1 MVVGLACR
9 KADVTMRTVRK
20 LLYRDIL
27 GAVLYV
33 SLAFLALF
41 SFIDFVD
48 ELGRSDPNLSTPPV
62 WRAALVTLLRA
73 PAHLYDLTPISLLI
87 GTIYALS
94 RMAQASEFTILRTG
108 GLGPGRALGLL
119 LVPGLL
125 GAALT
130 FATGEW
136 ISPVTQRW
144 ATEVS
149 KGPQASTRLSQ
160 QGVWLKDT
168 WDDPSGERRQAAIR
182 IRAVRAD
189 GELDQVLI
197 LEFTDDARLT
207 RRIEAASARVDAEG
221 QWTLRQA
228 QTSSWPRAG
237 ATLQTERAASPDAL
251 TDVRSEQMAWRS
263 SLGADVVRAA
273 VSPMTSMTTTDLW
286 RYSAHLGRQAQSSQ
300 RYDIEFWRRVFYPLS
315 CLVMSALALPFAYL
329 HGRAGGVSLK
339 VFGGVMLGISFVL
352 LNNLAGHI
360 GLLNQSTP
368 WLASAWPALLYGLM
382 SLATFGW
389 LVRYR

>member
-1 MVVGLACR
+1 M
-9 KADVTMRTVRK
+9 KTVRK

-48 ELGRSDPNLSTPPV
+48 ELGRSDSSPAASPV
-62 WRAALVTLLRA
+62 WRAAMVTLLRA

-119 LVPGLL
+119 LVPGVV

-136 ISPVTQRW
+136 VSPLTQRW
-144 ATEVS
+144 ADEVS
-149 KGPQASTRLSQ
+149 RGPQASTRLSQ
-160 QGVWLKDT
+160 QGVWLKDS
-168 WDDPSGERRQAAIR
+168 WDDPTGARRQAAIR
-182 IRAVRAD
+182 VGSVRAD
-189 GELDQVLI
+189 GELGQVLI

-207 RRIEAASARVDAEG
+207 RRIEADSAKVDESG
-221 QWTLRQA
+221 GWNLRQV
-228 QTSSWPRAG
+228 QSTTWPAD
-237 ATLQTERAASPDAL
+237 QPQDAALSGTTRTAAPTPSPIAIAKE
-251 TDVRSEQMAWRS
+251 VEQAWAS
-263 SLGADVVRAA
+263 SLDAAVVRAA
-273 VSPMTSMTTTDLW
+273 VSPLNSMTTTDLW
-286 RYSAHLGRQAQSSQ
+286 RYSVHLSRQAQSSQ

-315 CLVMSALALPFAYL
+315 CLVMSALALHFAYL

-368 WLASAWPALLYGLM
+368 WLASAWPALLYGQM
-382 SLATFGW
+382 SLCTFAW

>member
-1 MVVGLACR
+1 
-9 KADVTMRTVRK
+9 MRTVRK

-48 ELGRSDPNLSTPPV
+48 ELGRSDGNPASGAV
-62 WRAALVTLLRA
+62 WRAGMVTLLRA

-119 LVPGLL
+119 LVPGLI
-125 GAALT
+125 GALLT
-130 FATGEW
+130 FTTGEW
-136 ISPVTQRW
+136 VSPLTQRW
-144 ATEVS
+144 ADEVS
-149 KGPQASTRLSQ
+149 KGPQASVRLTQ

-168 WDDPSGERRQAAIR
+168 WDDPTGARRQAAIHVGS
-182 IRAVRAD
+182 VRAD
-189 GELDQVLI
+189 GELGQVLI
-197 LEFTDDARLT
+197 LEFADDARLT
-207 RRIEAASARVDAEG
+207 RRIEAGTATVDEDG
-221 QWTLRQA
+221 GWRLRQVLSTEWPLA
-228 QTSSWPRAG
+228 SSGPTD
-237 ATLQTERAASPDAL
+237 ATRPIPAPVSSVQQADL
-251 TDVRSEQMAWRS
+251 VWRS
-263 SLGADVVRAA
+263 TLDAGVVRAA
-273 VSPMTSMTTTDLW
+273 VSPMTSMTTLDLW
-286 RYSAHLGRQAQSSQ
+286 RYSAHLSRQAQSSQ

-368 WLASAWPALLYGLM
+368 WMASAWPAMLYGLM
-382 SLATFGW
+382 SLGTFAW